1 MLERVRQIDLSRRA
15 LSYFLAF
22 GLAAVCWF
30 VAGLPT
36 ISKAIMADQAESDC
50 LIRLGK
56 AASRVLSC
64 QKRTPKDVQPLL
76 ARLTSEGALA
86 YCALVSPAGR
96 YLAHSQAELVGQP
109 APEPSGA
116 VAEWGDVRRIRF
128 VDDQSQIVREYST
141 PLRHGN
147 RTFGTLRMGMRDPT
161 LLAGMMATAE
171 HATFWVLGPV
181 GVIVAGSYVL
191 RRTLR
196 PISKIE
202 SQLCEF
208 AAAAADA
215 PLQVKQTEGASAIGA
230 GWNRLLSQLGQRA
243 TQPALESR
251 LGHVLE
257 GFRQRKSD
265 QILNTL
271 PDGIAVTDA
280 DGRITFANQALRALL
295 GSEEAP
301 LGKTLADCLE
311 LDAAAH
317 PEHPLLDP
325 ELLLRDVVAE
335 LSRSGDSSQ
344 GVLRVARSPVRGGD
358 AAKGQGHVW
367 SVRDITQ
374 QKLADQMRNQFV
386 YSATHELRTPLS
398 NIKAY
403 AETLALSDVL
413 SVEQQKEFCNIINNE
428 ATRLA
433 RLIDDLLSISRMQ
446 SGSMTLE
453 RRVTETER
461 LLRETVENVRP
472 QMMQKQITLDAH
484 LPDKLPELIVDKD
497 KIAVALVNLLGN
509 AAKYT
514 PHGGRVTMTVEVRN
528 QQLLVHVEDT
538 GIGISVEDLPKLFDK
553 FYRSNDPRVQ
563 EITGSGLGLSLTH
576 EIIRLHGGK
585 LTVQSELDK
594 GSKFTM
600 TLPVK

>member
-1 MLERVRQIDLSRRA
+1 MFQHSQKFDVSRRA

-30 VAGLPT
+30 VAGLPA
-36 ISKAIMADQAESDC
+36 ISKAIMAHQVESDC
-50 LIRLGK
+50 VTRLGK
-56 AASRVLSC
+56 AATRVLSTYLSSPEELESLIS
-64 QKRTPKDVQPLL
+64 RL
-76 ARLTSEGALA
+76 AAEGSLA
-86 YCALVSPAGR
+86 YCALVAPDGK
-96 YLAHSQAELVGQP
+96 YLAHSQTNFVGQP
-109 APEPSGA
+109 APEPNGA
-116 VAEWGDVRRIRF
+116 VAEWGDVRRVRF
-128 VDDQSQIVREYST
+128 VDDQSRIVREYST
-141 PLRHGN
+141 PLRRGDKSY
-147 RTFGTLRMGMRDPT
+147 GWLRMGVRDPT
-161 LLAGMMATAE
+161 LLAGIMATAD
-171 HATFWVLGPV
+171 HATIWVLGPV
-181 GVIVAGSYVL
+181 AVIVSGGYAL

-196 PISKIE
+196 PMTAIE
-202 SQLCEF
+202 TQLTILAS
-208 AAAAADA
+208 AAPDA
-215 PLQVKQTEGASAIGA
+215 PLAVKQTEGASTVGA
-230 GWNRLLSQLGQRA
+230 GWNRLVEALRDRSP
-243 TQPALESR
+243 QPSLESR

-271 PDGIAVTDA
+271 PDGIAVTDPE
-280 DGRITFANQALRALL
+280 GRITFANQALVALL
-295 GSEEAP
+295 GAGET
-301 LGKTLADCLE
+301 LTGKTMTECLQ
-311 LDAAAH
+311 LDPTVH
-317 PEHPLLDP
+317 PEHPLVDP
-325 ELLLRDVVAE
+325 DLRLRDVVAE

-344 GVLRVARSPVRGGD
+344 GVLRIARCPVRGGD
-358 AAKGQGHVW
+358 ASKGQGHVW
-367 SVRDITQ
+367 SVRDVTQ

-398 NIKAY
+398 NIRAY
-403 AETLALSDVL
+403 AETLALNEVT
-413 SVEQQKEFCNIINNE
+413 SVEQQKEFCNIINTE

-461 LLRETVENVRP
+461 LLRETLESVRP
-472 QMMQKQITLDAH
+472 QMVQKEITLDAH
-484 LPDKLPELIVDKD
+484 LPDKLPELVVDKD

-514 PHGGRVTMTVEVRN
+514 PNGGRVTLTVEVRN
-528 QQLLVHVEDT
+528 GQIFVHVEDT

-553 FYRSNDPRVQ
+553 FYRSSDPRVQ

-600 TLPVK
+600 MLPVK

>member
-1 MLERVRQIDLSRRA
+1 MLQSAQIDLSRRA

-30 VAGLPT
+30 VAGLPA

-76 ARLTSEGALA
+76 ARITSEGALA

-96 YLAHSQAELVGQP
+96 YLAHSQPSLVGQP

-116 VAEWGDVRRIRF
+116 LAEWGDVRRVRF

-147 RTFGTLRMGMRDPT
+147 RSYGTLRIGVRDPT
-161 LLAGMMATAE
+161 LLAGVMATAE
-171 HATFWVLGPV
+171 HAAAWVLGPV
-181 GVIVAGSYVL
+181 SVIVAGSYVL

-196 PISKIE
+196 PMSKIE
-202 SQLCEF
+202 SQLSEL
-208 AAAAADA
+208 AAAPVDA
-215 PLQVKQTEGASAIGA
+215 PVEIKQTEGASTIGA
-230 GWNRLLSQLGQRA
+230 GWNRLVSQLGQRS

-257 GFRQRKSD
+257 AFRQRKSD

-271 PDGIAVTDA
+271 PDGLAVTDA

-295 GSEEAP
+295 GSEEAL
-301 LGKTLADCLE
+301 LGKTMADCLE

-317 PEHPLLDP
+317 PEHPLLDT

-344 GVLRVARSPVRGGD
+344 GVLRVARAPVRGGD

-367 SVRDITQ
+367 SVRDVTQ

-386 YSATHELRTPLS
+386 FSATHELRTPLS

-446 SGSMTLE
+446 SGSMTLD

-461 LLRETVENVRP
+461 LLRETLENVRP
-472 QMMQKQITLDAH
+472 QMVQKKITLEAH

-514 PHGGRVTMTVEVRN
+514 PSGGRVTMTVEMRN
-528 QQLLVHVEDT
+528 QQLLVHVEDS